1 MAGPMRTTRCGATLR
16 TWLSLC
22 VLGAALCAPVARAA
36 IFEDEDAR
44 KAILDL
50 RQRVDLNSE
59 QLKSRLA
66 EQGEQLNSLRRSLLD
81 LNNQLEALRAE
92 TAKLRGQNE
101 QLARDVAEVQRRQ
114 KDLQQGVD
122 ERVRKLEPQKVTI
135 DGKEFVADPEEMR
148 LYDEA
153 MATLRKGEFASAA
166 SAFLA
171 FQKRYPKSGYAESVL
186 FWLGNA
192 QYGKRDYREAMAS
205 FRALVS
211 AAPDG
216 PRAPEALL
224 SLANCQLEL
233 KDSKGERKTLDDLLK
248 VYPKSEAAQ
257 AGRERLAS
265 LK

>member
-1 MAGPMRTTRCGATLR
+1 MAGPMFGGRAAGRLKA
-16 TWLSLC
+16 SLGWAL
-22 VLGAALCAPVARAA
+22 LGAALCTQPAYAGL
-36 IFEDEDAR
+36 FEDDDAR

-50 RQRVDLNSE
+50 RQRVDQNSE
-59 QLKSRLA
+59 QLKARLA
-66 EQGEQLNSLRRSLLD
+66 EQNEQIKRGLLD
-81 LNNQLEALRAE
+81 LNSQLEALRAE

-122 ERVRKLEPQKVTI
+122 ERVRKLEPQKITL
-135 DGKEFVADPEEMR
+135 DGKEFVADPDEVR

-153 MATLRKGEFASAA
+153 MATLRKGDFAAAA
-166 SAFLA
+166 SAFVA
-171 FQKRYPKSGYAESVL
+171 FQKRYPKSGYAESVQ

-192 QYGKRDYREAMAS
+192 QYGKREYREAMAS
-205 FRALVS
+205 FRAVVS

-216 PRAPEALL
+216 PRAPEAML

-233 KDSKGERKTLDDLLK
+233 KDSKGARKTLDDLLK
-248 VYPKSEAAQ
+248 LYPKSEAAQ

-265 LK
+265 IK